1 MKMLRLG
8 LPLVVALFALAGAA
22 TTAFAA
28 GHPSGAALT
37 PAAGSAQEADEANI
51 EAADRATRGDVAVRP
66 DRGDSKHR
74 IATLCYRLHNSD
86 RVATVLRAR
95 CAEIFGEALPD
106 PAALCRLLIER
117 GADEQAVR
125 NCIDRMT
132 DDLSPAE
139 LCRRAINGELD
150 GDRVSDLLERC
161 REHIGDATDHNPAE
175 LCRRAINGELD
186 GDRVSDLLERCREHF
201 GDATDL
207 SPAELRRRAIAGE
220 LNHELEGDRVS
231 NLLERCRE
239 HFGDAPGDRRGDV
252 CRKAIDSDSNRDV
265 ASILARCRDH
275 VGQDR
280 PHRDQVRDGRTD
292 RPQHADANRARLA
305 QAQ

>member
-37 PAAGSAQEADEANI
+37 PAAGPAQEADEANI
-51 EAADRATRGDVAVRP
+51 EAADRATRGDVTVRP

-95 CAEIFGEALPD
+95 CTEIFGEALPD

-161 REHIGDATDHNPAE
+161 REH
-175 LCRRAINGELD
+175 
-186 GDRVSDLLERCREHF
+186 F

-207 SPAELRRRAIAGE
+207 SPAELCRRAIAGE

-292 RPQHADANRARLA
+292 RPQHADANQARLA

>member
-37 PAAGSAQEADEANI
+37 PAAGPAQEADEANI
-51 EAADRATRGDVAVRP
+51 ETADRATRGDVAVRP

-125 NCIDRMT
+125 TRRGAAPSRPPT
-132 DDLSPAE
+132 PRRRRPPAGRPRSRSVR
-139 LCRRAINGELD
+139 CRR
-150 GDRVSDLLERC
+150 R
-161 REHIGDATDHNPAE
+161 
-175 LCRRAINGELD
+175 
-186 GDRVSDLLERCREHF
+186 
-201 GDATDL
+201 
-207 SPAELRRRAIAGE
+207 
-220 LNHELEGDRVS
+220 
-231 NLLERCRE
+231 
-239 HFGDAPGDRRGDV
+239 
-252 CRKAIDSDSNRDV
+252 
-265 ASILARCRDH
+265 
-275 VGQDR
+275 
-280 PHRDQVRDGRTD
+280 
-292 RPQHADANRARLA
+292 
-305 QAQ
+305 